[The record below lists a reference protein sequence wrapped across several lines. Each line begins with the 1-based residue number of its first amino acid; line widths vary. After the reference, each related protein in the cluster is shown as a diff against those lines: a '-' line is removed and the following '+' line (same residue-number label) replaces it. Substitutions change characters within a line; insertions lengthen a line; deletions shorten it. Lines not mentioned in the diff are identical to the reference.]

1 MAQAAYEL
9 LWTQEV
15 KFDLLV
21 HYQTGTA
28 KHYYHK
34 QVDTW
39 WLEQPTL
46 DYRKD
51 PKCTRPK
58 QFLYLVA
65 VGDARGGADTLRVDN
80 IVKHTS
86 AKLSLVLKAK
96 YYLNRI
102 DHLRH
107 AEEIPHLAKF
117 IETTPTSIVQEV
129 LAAHVDALVQQKE
142 TRKCHGCGKVGQI
155 RIAYCRS
162 SASSNTGDGEAAR
175 PKNKDRKKEV
185 CCWL

>member
-1 MAQAAYEL
+1 MAQAAYEV

-46 DYRKD
+46 DYVMRRMLATFRTFNTGAQAIKLFAQRKD

-65 VGDARGGADTLRVDN
+65 VGDARG
-80 IVKHTS
+80 
-86 AKLSLVLKAK
+86 AK

-142 TRKCHGCGKVGQI
+142 TRK
-155 RIAYCRS
+155 
-162 SASSNTGDGEAAR
+162 
-175 PKNKDRKKEV
+175 
-185 CCWL
+185 